1 MAAPHW
7 ALKAAAVAGASGVAL
22 GAFGAHAFKPQ
33 VGVVGGGVQGVAG
46 MRGWGEGWRGGRLP
60 VRVARPGRPRTAPGR
75 ATPTSLPPG
84 PLNPPHPT
92 PPTFSK
98 NEAYR
103 TVFDTANK
111 YHLAHAALLA
121 AAPLARRPSAVA
133 SLAAAGVALFS
144 GSCYAVAL
152 MEDRKYGALAPV
164 GGFCLIGAWLAL
176 AL

>member
-1 MAAPHW
+1 MQVQG
-7 ALKAAAVAGASGVAL
+7 LKQRIHQLRQCLASGIYLRTTVLGMAL
-22 GAFGAHAFKPQ
+22 IA
-33 VGVVGGGVQGVAG
+33 V
-46 MRGWGEGWRGGRLP
+46 P
-60 VRVARPGRPRTAPGR
+60 VLAAITIAEQQ
-75 ATPTSLPPG
+75 SMQEQ
-84 PLNPPHPT
+84 
-92 PPTFSK
+92 K
-98 NEAYR
+98 
-103 TVFDTANK
+103 
-111 YHLAHAALLA
+111 AHAALLA